1 LLIIK
6 DHKTLENLNVKK
18 AIMNTPSDISRRKMI
33 SLSLAAGAGLFLPKL
48 TGQTISNL
56 ENIIMRAIPSSG
68 EKIPVI
74 GMGTWQTFVGGNDQ
88 TARIPL
94 RKVLKAFVELG
105 GRVIDSSPMYG
116 TSEQV
121 VGDLATEL
129 GVTDQLFMATKVW
142 TNGKEEGIQ
151 QMKNSIRKM
160 QKPQMDLMQVHNLL
174 DLKTHIKT
182 LRKWKEEGAIR
193 YIGITHYTV
202 SSHDELTRLIETEP
216 LDFVQLNYSIET
228 RNAENRL
235 LPAAQDNGVAVL
247 VNRPFEGG
255 NLFRKTKGQAL
266 PEWAT
271 EIGIKSWGQFFLKYI
286 LSHPAVSCVIP
297 ATSKEHHMRDN
308 MMAGYGELPDTETRQ
323 KMISLL
329 T

>member
-1 LLIIK
+1 
-6 DHKTLENLNVKK
+6 
-18 AIMNTPSDISRRKMI
+18 
-33 SLSLAAGAGLFLPKL
+33 
-48 TGQTISNL
+48 
-56 ENIIMRAIPSSG
+56 
-68 EKIPVI
+68 
-74 GMGTWQTFVGGNDQ
+74 
-88 TARIPL
+88 
-94 RKVLKAFVELG
+94 
-105 GRVIDSSPMYG
+105 
-116 TSEQV
+116 
-121 VGDLATEL
+121 
-129 GVTDQLFMATKVW
+129 
-142 TNGKEEGIQ
+142 
-151 QMKNSIRKM
+151 
-160 QKPQMDLMQVHNLL
+160 
-174 DLKTHIKT
+174 
-182 LRKWKEEGAIR
+182 
-193 YIGITHYTV
+193 
-202 SSHDELTRLIETEP
+202 
-216 LDFVQLNYSIET
+216 LNYSIET